1 MQLTSGNVTRVK
13 LTYIIIVESD
23 LLAERLRNNEYIR
36 KRKIVTVVEKYSF
49 ESVDWIERVYV
60 KAATVCSF
68 YDSNRLFTL
77 VCALSTT
84 IRINYLEVQISLV
97 FLVDVVLCFENT
109 TAIEYHFLL
118 AEGYEKTNSLQWYC
132 SVW

>member
-49 ESVDWIERVYV
+49 ESVD
-60 KAATVCSF
+60 
-68 YDSNRLFTL
+68 
-77 VCALSTT
+77 
-84 IRINYLEVQISLV
+84 
-97 FLVDVVLCFENT
+97 
-109 TAIEYHFLL
+109 
-118 AEGYEKTNSLQWYC
+118 
-132 SVW
+132 